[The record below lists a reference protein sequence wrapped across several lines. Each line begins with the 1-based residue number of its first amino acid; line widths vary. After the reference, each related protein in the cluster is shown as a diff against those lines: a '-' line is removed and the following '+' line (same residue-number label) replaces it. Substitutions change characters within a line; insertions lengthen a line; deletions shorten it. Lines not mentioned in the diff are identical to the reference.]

1 MLALTNGLLIDGT
14 GREPVEN
21 ATVVVSGDRIHDVD
35 LQGGRPE
42 QAKVVDLKGLALIPG
57 LFDCHV
63 HCGGIVD
70 YHLEDGGVPFGGR
83 VALNDYEDVR
93 TRAIANGVTTVR
105 SMDDFFPDIVEVRD
119 EIAAG
124 RLPGPRFIVCGPFFS
139 APGGHP
145 GFTIHGGL
153 KWITDYA
160 LRQVSEPSQAREE
173 VKKLVDGGVDFI
185 KAGLADVDMWR
196 YPRKVPKLDLKCLEA
211 IVDEAHKH
219 GLRAAC
225 HCEAPQD
232 GLDAVKAGVDSI
244 EHLVL
249 AGAESAEIPE
259 GLIELMLEKNS
270 YFVPCAATPYTFRDS
285 LPNLPTR
292 YPDMEIITKAVYDA
306 GVNIALGTD
315 AGAPDVQFGEAV
327 HLEMELLQRMGL
339 SPMDILVSATKRAAE
354 NLDLADDL
362 GTIEK
367 GKLADMIV
375 VSGNPAVRLSD
386 AKDVKLVMK
395 EGRVLVDKLGAVLR
409 G

>member
-1 MLALTNGLLIDGT
+1 MFALTNALLIDGT

-21 ATVVVSGDRIHDVD
+21 ASVVVSDNRIADVD
-35 LQGGRPE
+35 VQGGYPE
-42 QAKVVDLKGLALIPG
+42 QARVIDLKGMALMPG
-57 LFDCHV
+57 LIDCHV

-70 YHLEDGGVPFGGR
+70 YNLEDGGVPFGGR

-124 RLPGPRFIVCGPFFS
+124 RLQGPRFFVCGPFFT

-160 LRQVSEPSQAREE
+160 LRQVSEPKQAREE

-185 KAGLADVDMWR
+185 KAGLADVDLWR
-196 YPRKVPKLDLKCLEA
+196 YPRKVPKLDLKVLEA

-219 GLRAAC
+219 NRRAAC
-225 HCEAPQD
+225 HCETPQD

-249 AGAESAEIPE
+249 AGAESAEIPD
-259 GLIELMLEKNS
+259 GLIESMLEKNS
-270 YFVPCAATPYTFRDS
+270 FFVPCAATPYMFKDWLT
-285 LPNLPTR
+285 NLPTR
-292 YPDMEIITKAVYDA
+292 YWDLEIITKTLYDA

-315 AGAPDVQFGEAV
+315 AGAPKVQFGEAL
-327 HLEMELLQRMGL
+327 HLEMELMERMGL
-339 SPMDILVSATKRAAE
+339 SPMDIIVAATRKAAE
-354 NLDLADDL
+354 NLDAADVL

-375 VSGNPAVRLSD
+375 VSGNPAAQISD
-386 AKDVKLVMK
+386 AKNIQLVIK
-395 EGRVLVDKLGAVLR
+395 DGKVLTDRLGLPEL
-409 G
+409 